1 MNKKIIAAIIMPVMM
16 AGCAGGWAGQG
27 YSPVVDAYGSP
38 GKNPAAY
45 SSDMAYCQSAGAQR
59 NQLPDTAAGAGLGAL
74 GGAATGALVG
84 LADGDN
90 IGAASLFGA
99 GFGALAGGALSAYQS
114 NENRQNIV
122 MSCMTSRGWT
132 VLGR

>member
-1 MNKKIIAAIIMPVMM
+1 MRKIISIALLPVMM
-16 AGCAGGWAGQG
+16 AGCSGGWAGQG
-27 YSPVVDAYGSP
+27 YQPVVDSYGST
-38 GKNPAAY
+38 GKNPEEY
-45 SSDMAYCQSAGAQR
+45 SSDMSYCQTVGAQR

-74 GGAATGALVG
+74 GGAASGALVG
-84 LADGDN
+84 LARGSK

-99 GFGALAGGALSAYQS
+99 GFGALAGGAVSAYQS

-122 MSCMTSRGWT
+122 MSCMTSKGWT

>member
-1 MNKKIIAAIIMPVMM
+1 MNKKIIAAVLIPMLI
-16 AGCAGGWAGQG
+16 AGCAGGWAGQN
-27 YSPVVDAYGSP
+27 YLPVVDVVGSP
-38 GKNPAAY
+38 GKNPEAY

-99 GFGALAGGALSAYQS
+99 GFGALAGGAISAYQS
-114 NENRQNIV
+114 NDNRQNIV
-122 MSCMTSRGWT
+122 IACMTNRGWN

>member
-1 MNKKIIAAIIMPVMM
+1 MHKIISIALLPIMM
-16 AGCAGGWAGQG
+16 AGCAGGWANSN
-27 YSPVVDAYGSP
+27 YSPVVDVYGSP
-38 GKNPAAY
+38 GKNTEDY
-45 SSDMAYCQSAGAQR
+45 NSDMSLCQTAGEQR

-74 GGAATGALVG
+74 GGAASGALVG

-99 GFGALAGGALSAYQS
+99 GFGALAGGAVSAYQS